1 MSRSATARTGAA
13 VLLAASAALIAGGLA
28 SLTPGQAG
36 ASSHREAPLISGQ
49 PQYDNTDVY
58 AFVSPDKPGTTT
70 LVANWLPFEDP
81 AGGPNFYKFATDAR
95 YDVNIDNDGDSQ
107 TDLTY
112 RLTFKDHYKSTNTFL
127 YNTGPVRSLN
137 DPNLNFTQTYDLT
150 LIRRVHGGAVS
161 AQRLASD
168 VPVAPSNVG
177 KASMPDYPALRAQAV
192 RPLASGGQVFAGQA
206 DDPFFL
212 DLRVF
217 DLLYGGNLSEVGHDT
232 LHGYNVQTV
241 ALQVPSKQL
250 APTQPTIGIWSDTQ
264 RRTAAGGFTQVSRLG
279 MPLVN
284 EVVIP
289 LKDKDKFNA
298 SIPWHDA
305 QFGQYVTDPELPK
318 LIQGIYKIPA
328 PAAPRKDLVQ
338 VFLTGVPGL
347 NQPPNARPAEMI
359 RLNTSIPPS
368 NDPKRLGVL
377 AGDKA
382 GYPNGRRLTDDVV
395 DISLQVV
402 EGKLLGAKIPP
413 LGDAVDANDKA
424 FGGTFPYVGLPWSG
438 SDVKASGSGIT
449 SAAARVAGDSRA
461 TPLTGGAEAA
471 PKAAQQKPASSSPV
485 LPMVAIGVGA
495 LFLGG
500 SGGLWLMRRRLRSA

>member
-1 MSRSATARTGAA
+1 
-13 VLLAASAALIAGGLA
+13 
-28 SLTPGQAG
+28 
-36 ASSHREAPLISGQ
+36 
-49 PQYDNTDVY
+49 
-58 AFVSPDKPGTTT
+58 
-70 LVANWLPFEDP
+70 
-81 AGGPNFYKFATDAR
+81 
-95 YDVNIDNDGDSQ
+95 
-107 TDLTY
+107 
-112 RLTFKDHYKSTNTFL
+112 
-127 YNTGPVRSLN
+127 VRSLG

-150 LIRRVHGGAVS
+150 LIHRVHGGAVS
-161 AQRLASD
+161 SQRLASD

-177 KASMPDYPALRAQAV
+177 KASMPDYATLRAQAV
-192 RPLASGGQVFAGQA
+192 RPRASGGQAFAGQA

-217 DLLYGGNLSEVGHDT
+217 DLLYGGNLSEVGRDT

-264 RRTAAGGFTQVSRLG
+264 RRTAGGGYTQVSRLG

-318 LIQGIYKIPA
+318 LIQGVYKIPA

-368 NDPKRLGVL
+368 KTPQRLGVL

-402 EGKLLGAKIPP
+402 EGKLLGAKIPA
-413 LGDAVDANDKA
+413 LGDAVNVNDKA
-424 FGGTFPYVGLPWSG
+424 FGSTFPYVALPWSG
-438 SDVKASGSGIT
+438 SEVKASGTGVT
-449 SAAARVAGDSRA
+449 RAAASMTSGSRA
-461 TPLTGGAEAA
+461 TPLTGGAVAA
-471 PKAAQQKPASSSPV
+471 PKAMQQKPGSSPV
-485 LPMVAIGVGA
+485 LPMAAIGVGA
-495 LFLGG
+495 LLLGG
-500 SGGLWLMRRRLRSA
+500 SGGLWLMRRRHPST